1 MSLGT
6 KKNHTKT
13 TCAVLFNFQKKKTLP
28 KKSTKKK
35 SMCIYICLYIHI
47 NVWVKIE

>member
-35 SMCIYICLYIHI
+35 VCVFIYVYIYI
-47 NVWVKIE
+47 